1 MGCFSVS
8 HREVLPM
15 AKIELPDTSKDV
27 TLSTSPANGLPNMD
41 ALEAGLRQ
49 LTQVIDFLPDAT
61 FVIDKAGKVIA
72 WNKAIEKMTGI
83 RKQDILGKGD
93 YAYAIPFYG
102 TPRPILIDIALN
114 ENAAGSARLAERGD
128 SMIESGGASGRCVAE
143 PLAAEVTGEYYFI
156 TRDSDAIFGEA
167 YVPNACG
174 GTGAYMWGAASALH
188 DRDKN
193 LIGAIESI
201 RDISS
206 GRLLE
211 QSLYQR
217 EKELEEKAGQLEEIN
232 TTLRVLLKN
241 READWMKLENDIQSN
256 LKQLVLPYLDKVKK
270 GRLDQNQKA
279 YLELIE
285 SSLQKILSPF
295 ITNMHSAFH
304 TLSPT
309 EIQIAHLVKEGKRS
323 KEIASLLN
331 MAYKT
336 VETHRYN
343 LRIKLGIKNEKV
355 NLQSYLLS
363 IR

>member
-1 MGCFSVS
+1 
-8 HREVLPM
+8 
-15 AKIELPDTSKDV
+15 
-27 TLSTSPANGLPNMD
+27 MD
-41 ALEAGLRQ
+41 ALQAGLRQ

-102 TPRPILIDIALN
+102 RPRPILIDLALN
-114 ENAAGSARLAERGD
+114 PDAAGTARLAERGD
-128 SMIESGGASGRCVAE
+128 PWIEPGAGSGRGAAVPQLAE
-143 PLAAEVTGEYYFI
+143 ATGEYYFI
-156 TRDSDAIFGEA
+156 SRDSDVIFGEA

-206 GRLLE
+206 GRMLE

-232 TTLRVLLKN
+232 TALRVLLKN
-241 READWMKLENDIQSN
+241 READWKKLEKDIQSN
-256 LKQLVLPYLDKVKK
+256 LKQLVLPYLDRVKK

-285 SSLQKILSPF
+285 SSLEKILSPF

-304 TLSPT
+304 VLSPT
-309 EIQIAHLVKEGKRS
+309 EIQIAHLIKEGKRS

-343 LRIKLGIKNEKV
+343 LRIKLGIKNEKI

>member
-1 MGCFSVS
+1 
-8 HREVLPM
+8 M
-15 AKIELPDTSKDV
+15 AKIELPNTSEDG
-27 TLSTSPANGLPNMD
+27 TLSTSRANGLPNIN

-72 WNKAIEKMTGI
+72 WNKAIEIMTGI
-83 RKQDILGKGD
+83 RRQDILGKGD

-102 TPRPILIDIALN
+102 RPRPILIDFALN
-114 ENAAGSARLAERGD
+114 PDAASTAGPAERGD
-128 SMIESGGASGRCVAE
+128 PRIESRAGSGRCAAVP
-143 PLAAEVTGEYYFI
+143 PLAEGTGEYYFI
-156 TRDSDAIFGEA
+156 TWDCDVVFGEA

-174 GTGAYMWGAASALH
+174 GTGAYVWGAASALH

-193 LIGAIESI
+193 LIGAIESV

-206 GRLLE
+206 RRELE

-217 EKELEEKAGQLEEIN
+217 EEELEEIN
-232 TTLRVLLKN
+232 TALRVLLKN
-241 READWMKLENDIQSN
+241 REDDWRKLENHIQSN
-256 LKQLVLPYLDKVKK
+256 LKQLVLPYMDRVRK

-285 SSLQKILSPF
+285 SSLEKILSPF
-295 ITNMHSAFH
+295 ITNMHSAFRL
-304 TLSPT
+304 LSPM
-309 EIQIAHLVKEGKRS
+309 EIQIAHLIKEGKRS

-343 LRIKLGIKNEKV
+343 LRIKLGIKNKKI

>member
-1 MGCFSVS
+1 
-8 HREVLPM
+8 M
-15 AKIELPDTSKDV
+15 AKIELPNASEDAA
-27 TLSTSPANGLPNMD
+27 LSTSRANGLPNID

-49 LTQVIDFLPDAT
+49 LTQVIDFLPDTT

-83 RKQDILGKGD
+83 RKRDILGKGD

-102 TPRPILIDIALN
+102 KPRPILIDLALN
-114 ENAAGSARLAERGD
+114 PEAAGTAGSVERADPGRRAAVPPPAEG
-128 SMIESGGASGRCVAE
+128 S
-143 PLAAEVTGEYYFI
+143 GEYYFI
-156 TRDSDAIFGEA
+156 TRDSDVVFGEA
-167 YVPNACG
+167 YVPNACAG
-174 GTGAYMWGAASALH
+174 SGAYMWGAASALH
-188 DRDKN
+188 DRDQN

-206 GRLLE
+206 RRMLE

-217 EKELEEKAGQLEEIN
+217 EKELEEKAGQLEETN
-232 TTLRVLLKN
+232 TALRVLLKN
-241 READWMKLENDIQSN
+241 READLRKLENDIQSN
-256 LKQLVLPYLDKVKK
+256 LKQLVLPYLDRMKK
-270 GRLDQNQKA
+270 SRLDQNQKT

-285 SSLQKILSPF
+285 SSLEKILSPF
-295 ITNMHSAFH
+295 ITNMNSGFH
-304 TLSPT
+304 ALSPT
-309 EIQIAHLVKEGKRS
+309 EIQIAHLIREGKRS

-343 LRIKLGIKNEKV
+343 LRIKLGIKNEKI

>member
-1 MGCFSVS
+1 
-8 HREVLPM
+8 
-15 AKIELPDTSKDV
+15 
-27 TLSTSPANGLPNMD
+27 
-41 ALEAGLRQ
+41 
-49 LTQVIDFLPDAT
+49 
-61 FVIDKAGKVIA
+61 
-72 WNKAIEKMTGI
+72 
-83 RKQDILGKGD
+83 
-93 YAYAIPFYG
+93 
-102 TPRPILIDIALN
+102 
-114 ENAAGSARLAERGD
+114 
-128 SMIESGGASGRCVAE
+128 
-143 PLAAEVTGEYYFI
+143 
-156 TRDSDAIFGEA
+156 
-167 YVPNACG
+167 
-174 GTGAYMWGAASALH
+174 MWGAASALH